1 MPLASDAD
9 NIRYY
14 GTGRAYQGPVG
25 GASFDDMGELENF
38 NFSLAVSTEK
48 LKSTRNAARGTI
60 IEKITE
66 SEAKITFGLR
76 EMTNENLKIA
86 LLSSAAAADNQ
97 AASYTYQAAPT
108 WVDDFYIDLGKLNV
122 KSTKLTGTITGS
134 LAVGDTVTQVTS
146 GATGKIAFV
155 GAGFIELCNVSG
167 TFVVTNQVYETQ
179 DTNYIIPTAITV
191 QEDVV
196 VTDTTGASRRVQG
209 ADYDL
214 DPDYG
219 FIRALSAGS
228 IVAGDKVSYDYEA
241 VTKSLIH
248 GMSAASVEKK
258 IIFVSDKD
266 DNGVRQRWTFHKV
279 NVLLNGDFP
288 LIGDGAAILA
298 VTGTVLKDSA
308 QASGQEYYKV
318 ETM

>member
-25 GASFDDMGELENF
+25 GAYFDDMGELENF
-38 NFSLAVSTEK
+38 NFGLTVSTEK
-48 LKSTRNAARGTI
+48 LKSTRNASRGTI

-66 SEAKITFGLR
+66 SEAKITFGVR

-97 AASYTYQAAPT
+97 AASYTYQAVPT
-108 WVDDFYIDLGKLNV
+108 FVDDFYIDLGKLNV
-122 KSTKLTGTITGS
+122 KSTKITGTITGT

-155 GAGFIELCNVSG
+155 GSGYIELCNVSG
-167 TFVVTNQVYETQ
+167 TFVVTLQVYKTQ
-179 DTNYIIPTAITV
+179 DTHYIVPTAVETR
-191 QEDVV
+191 EDVV
-196 VTDTTGASRRVQG
+196 VTDTTGATRRAQG
-209 ADYDL
+209 VDYDL

-219 FIRALSAGS
+219 FVRALSAGG

-266 DNGVRQRWTFHKV
+266 DNGIRQRWTFHKV
-279 NVLLNGDFP
+279 HILLNGDFP
-288 LIGDGAAILA
+288 LIGDGAAVLA
-298 VTGTVLKDSA
+298 ITGTVLKDSA
-308 QASGQEYYKV
+308 QPSGQEYYKV